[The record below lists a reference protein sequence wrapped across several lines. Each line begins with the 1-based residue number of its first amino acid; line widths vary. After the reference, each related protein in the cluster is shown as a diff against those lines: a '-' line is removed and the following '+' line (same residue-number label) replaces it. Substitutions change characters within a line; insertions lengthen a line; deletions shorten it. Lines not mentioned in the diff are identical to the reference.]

1 MECSICFD
9 KFISPKTEQEF
20 KNLVTDMVIK
30 SDSKEAADRFH
41 GLLLTES
48 DPMPFTCFN
57 ENCDVLICGN
67 CCAKVLPKDKYS
79 VYKCSHCRMEDW
91 KLYMSQNVI
100 LELLIVVLGQTKAL
114 EYVFQRFSSGRS

>member
-1 MECSICFD
+1 
-9 KFISPKTEQEF
+9 
-20 KNLVTDMVIK
+20 MVIN

-67 CCAKVLPKDKYS
+67 CCEKVLPKDG
-79 VYKCSHCRMEDW
+79 CS
-91 KLYMSQNVI
+91 
-100 LELLIVVLGQTKAL
+100 
-114 EYVFQRFSSGRS
+114 VFQVHALQDGRLEIIYVTECGPGVINCYSWKKGGAQVFVSTFLLVNLT

>member
-20 KNLVTDMVIK
+20 NTFVTDMVIN

-57 ENCDVLICGN
+57 ENCDVLICGT
-67 CCAKVLPKDKYS
+67 CCAKHLPKDKY
-79 VYKCSHCRMEDW
+79 
-91 KLYMSQNVI
+91 
-100 LELLIVVLGQTKAL
+100 
-114 EYVFQRFSSGRS
+114 